1 VLYLNLQKPKF
12 FCQVIPVGTPN
23 TELSVCSCSSCRAIE
38 FSMQLYFRCISYKS
52 AGPVS
57 SIYMKVYCLYEIKKG
72 CLKLL

>member
-38 FSMQLYFRCISYKS
+38 FSMQLYLDVS
-52 AGPVS
+52 A
-57 SIYMKVYCLYEIKKG
+57 IKCG
-72 CLKLL
+72 TCELDLHEGVLLV